1 MCVSTS
7 QKDEIPFPS
16 LKSCPQTLEVL
27 PTPHAPASL
36 QMLLQNLQIGSYFPF
51 PFSRKAPDLLTAQK
65 TKHLH
70 YKLKTQKLNK
80 KSLKIHYWVIWF
92 FPLQTTWLGV
102 LSL

>member
-1 MCVSTS
+1 MCVSTG

-65 TKHLH
+65 TK
-70 YKLKTQKLNK
+70 LKTQKLNK
-80 KSLKIHYWVIWF
+80 KSLKIYYWVIWF